1 MLTIQSE
8 ENLKIS
14 LQYHN
19 KLNPKL
25 WIGNKLKP
33 EVRKTLIKFAYA
45 WAEFANIKKNLI
57 KDIIMTGGNSNYNY
71 TSKSDIDVHIV
82 VDKNKLGANR
92 PMVDDYLQSK
102 KMLWTL
108 THDVKVYGY
117 SLEPYAQDQ
126 NEKFPVGQGTYSLL
140 KNEWLQEP
148 KHGSYNFNKDQH
160 LKNKVLYYMK
170 MIDHM
175 ISSKMGIDVFD
186 KLKNKLKNMR
196 SSGIEKGGEFSFENL
211 VFKELRNKGYLNKM
225 DKYEKTFKDKELSL
239 FK

>member
-1 MLTIQSE
+1 MMVSQLE

-25 WIGNKLKP
+25 WMGNKLKP
-33 EVRKTLIKFAYA
+33 EVRKTLVNFAYT

-82 VDKNKLGANR
+82 VDRNKLGANR
-92 PMVDDYLQSK
+92 SVVDDYLQSK

-117 SLEPYAQDQ
+117 SIEPYAQDQ
-126 NEKFPVGQGTYSLL
+126 TEKFPVGQGTYSLL

-148 KHGSYNFNKDQH
+148 KHGNYNFNKDQH
-160 LKNKVLYYMK
+160 LKNKVSYYIK

-196 SSGIEKGGEFSFENL
+196 SSGIEKGGEFSIENL
-211 VFKELRNKGYLNKM
+211 VFKELRNRGYLNKM
-225 DKYEKTFKDKELSL
+225 DKYEKTFKDKQLSL